1 MRIAREVSAALAGLV
16 LFLSIISAAIA
27 QPLSPEALVRQVAAD
42 VLGATN
48 RSAPLQAGEKRQ
60 ALAIAEERILPHVDF
75 AEATRLAANAAWTR
89 ATPAQQVQ
97 MVSAFRAMLV
107 RTYSDA
113 LDSCRGQSMRVRPV
127 RTKPVLRQ
135 AEAVV
140 HSEYRRPGEA
150 PVGVEYAMRKSAGEW
165 KIYDITVDGISLVQ
179 TYRPVFDHVTRT
191 EGVEGLVRRLKENGR
206 PRPSLVT

>member
-1 MRIAREVSAALAGLV
+1 MAREISAGLAAFV
-16 LFLSIISAAIA
+16 LSLLIINVAAA

-42 VLGATN
+42 VLGATT
-48 RSAPLQAGEKRQ
+48 RSSQLQAGEKRQ

-75 AEATRLAANAAWTR
+75 AEATRVAANAAWVR
-89 ATPAQQVQ
+89 ATPGQQVQ
-97 MVSAFRAMLV
+97 MVSAFRSMLV

-113 LDSCRGQSMRVRPV
+113 LDSCRGQAMRVRPV
-127 RTKPVLRQ
+127 KAVLRQ
-135 AEAVV
+135 GEAVV
-140 HSEYRRPGEA
+140 HSEYLRPGET
-150 PVGVEYAMRKSAGEW
+150 PVGVEYAMRKSSGEW

-191 EGVEGLVRRLKENGR
+191 EGVDGLVRRLKENGR

>member
-1 MRIAREVSAALAGLV
+1 MRIARELPAALAALV
-16 LFLSIISAAIA
+16 LFLLIINVATA
-27 QPLSPEALVRQVAAD
+27 QPLSPEALVRQVASD
-42 VLGATN
+42 VLGATT
-48 RSAPLQAGEKRQ
+48 RSASLPAGEKRQ

-75 AEATRLAANAAWTR
+75 AEATRLAAHAAWVR
-89 ATPAQQVQ
+89 ATPGQQVQ
-97 MVSAFRAMLV
+97 MVSAFRSMLV

-113 LDSCRGQSMRVRPV
+113 LDSCRGQAMRVRPV
-127 RTKPVLRQ
+127 KTKAVLRQ
-135 AEAVV
+135 GEAVV
-140 HSEYRRPGEA
+140 QSEYLRPGEA

-191 EGVEGLVRRLKENGR
+191 EGVDGLVRRLKENGR